1 MADEAA
7 LVAKLFDQRLVLVEC
22 QLARK
27 SLIHLYYDLIDNECL
42 TQEQAVFIAQYS
54 TSIQGIQHKSPLVV
68 A

>member
-1 MADEAA
+1 MS
-7 LVAKLFDQRLVLVEC
+7 KLFDQRLVLVEC

-54 TSIQGIQHKSPLVV
+54 TSIQGIQNKSPLVV